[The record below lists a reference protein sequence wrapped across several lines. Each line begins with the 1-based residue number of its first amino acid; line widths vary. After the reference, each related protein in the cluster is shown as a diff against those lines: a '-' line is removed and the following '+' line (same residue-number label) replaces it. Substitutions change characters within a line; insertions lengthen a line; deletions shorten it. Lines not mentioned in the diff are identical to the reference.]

1 MRVARQC
8 YYLPSPRLGV
18 YRRKFS
24 GRPTK
29 RGNEAAWL
37 TSKSELARYRTST
50 LQAIGK
56 SMIAVRSGS
65 KANPDGDMEPFFYYV
80 YTQYA
85 YYRYMYNS
93 ERGASGPSS
102 ARNPRF

>member
-1 MRVARQC
+1 
-8 YYLPSPRLGV
+8 
-18 YRRKFS
+18 
-24 GRPTK
+24 
-29 RGNEAAWL
+29 
-37 TSKSELARYRTST
+37 
-50 LQAIGK
+50 
-56 SMIAVRSGS
+56 MIAVRSGS